1 MSVAGIFSSLSQ
13 LQLGRPSAA
22 QQNIQQLG
30 QALKSGNLTAAQSD
44 FAALQQAFAQSA
56 TSAATTSATT
66 TASPITQAFNQ
77 LASDLQSGNLS
88 ASQKDFSNLEQDIQN
103 ASGSG
108 SASRLHHHHHSSG
121 GSGSSAST
129 SQNSLFPALNQA
141 GQAPTAGNFLS
152 GNLSSGNPSSG
163 NPSSANLLSAQQAYA
178 SLQIPDSFGGGQVA
192 TESPVSMLA

>member
-22 QQNIQQLG
+22 QQNIQQFG
-30 QALKSGNLTAAQSD
+30 QALQSGNLTAAQSD
-44 FAALQQAFAQSA
+44 FAALKQAFAQSA

-103 ASGSG
+103 ASGGG
-108 SASRLHHHHHSSG
+108 SASGLHHHHHSSG
-121 GSGSSAST
+121 GSGSSSST

-152 GNLSSGNPSSG
+152 GNLSS
-163 NPSSANLLSAQQAYA
+163 ANLLSAQQAYA
-178 SLQIPDSFGGGQVA
+178 SLQVPDSFGGGQVA
-192 TESPVSMLA
+192 TESPVSVLA

>member
-22 QQNIQQLG
+22 QQNIQQLSK
-30 QALKSGNLTAAQSD
+30 ALQSGNLTAAQSD

-77 LASDLQSGNLS
+77 LASDLQSENLS

-103 ASGSG
+103 ASGTG
-108 SASRLHHHHHSSG
+108 SASGVHRHHHSGGGSG
-121 GSGSSAST
+121 GSGST

-141 GQAPTAGNFLS
+141 GQDPTAGNSLS
-152 GNLSSGNPSSG
+152 GSLSYG

-178 SLQIPDSFGGGQVA
+178 SLQIPNSFAGGQVA